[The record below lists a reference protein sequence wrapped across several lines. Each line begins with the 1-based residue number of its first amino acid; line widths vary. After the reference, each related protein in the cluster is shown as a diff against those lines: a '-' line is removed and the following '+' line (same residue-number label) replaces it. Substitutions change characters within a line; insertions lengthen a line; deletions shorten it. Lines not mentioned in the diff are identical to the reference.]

1 MTRQLRDAAEHVLRA
16 WNRYEIERGAHPVID
31 YDCSPITSDVPA
43 VDNRLEALQRLS
55 ELKAEAEAG
64 GETALAT
71 RIDADIAYCAAL
83 LGEHD
88 SLDRYVRRTQGCEP
102 KGWSDDYL
110 QQHLE
115 RAQHCLAALGIDWGP
130 KTLTDLMEA
139 EGPLDVSSSADAI
152 REAAADLEP
161 KVRAATGATADY
173 DLTVESVDVD
183 AYWSYWL
190 DGAGQKPRLR
200 INLRNARFTQVVA
213 RQFALHEI
221 LGHALQFASISAR
234 CAREDVPWIR
244 LCSVHSPNQVLFE
257 GLAQAMPLFVSPDDE
272 NLTARVRLDHYQ
284 QLVRG
289 QIHLALAAGHP
300 ILDLAER
307 ARRSVPYWT
316 DAQIADLLTDRG
328 ANTLLR
334 SYMWSYSAG
343 IDWFVRLAD
352 TPGAPKD
359 QILRAV
365 YQAPHTPV
373 ELMAYWPDGPVI
385 GTE

>member
-1 MTRQLRDAAEHVLRA
+1 MTRQLRDAAEHVLRG

-31 YDCSPITSDVPA
+31 YDCSPTTSDVPA
-43 VDNRLEALQRLS
+43 VENRLEALQRLS
-55 ELKAEAEAG
+55 ELQADATAAG
-64 GETALAT
+64 DRALVT

-88 SLDRYVRRTQGCEP
+88 SLDRYIRRTQGCEP
-102 KGWSDDYL
+102 RGWSDEYL

-115 RAQHCLAALGIDWGP
+115 RAQHGLAALGIDWGP

-161 KVRAATGATADY
+161 SVRAATGSTADY
-173 DLTVESVDVD
+173 DLTIESVDVD

-200 INLRNARFTQVVA
+200 INRRNARFTHVVA
-213 RQFALHEI
+213 RQFALHEV

-234 CAREDVPWIR
+234 CADEDVPWIR

-257 GLAQAMPLFVSPDDE
+257 GLAQAMPLFVAPDDE
-272 NLTARVRLDHYQ
+272 NLTTRVRLDHYH

-289 QIHLALAAGHP
+289 RLHLALAAGEP

-316 DAQIADLLTDRG
+316 DSQIADLLTDRG
-328 ANTLLR
+328 ANPLLR

-343 IDWFVRLAD
+343 IDWFIRLAE
-352 TPGAPKD
+352 TPGAPAD
-359 QILRAV
+359 QVLHGIYR
-365 YQAPHTPV
+365 APHTPT
-373 ELMAYWPDGPVI
+373 ELMAYWPGGPRI
-385 GTE
+385 GAE

>member
-1 MTRQLRDAAEHVLRA
+1 MTRHLRDAAENVLRA

-31 YDCSPITSDVPA
+31 YDCSPTATDVPA

-55 ELKAEAEAG
+55 ELEAEATAVG
-64 GETALAT
+64 NTALAT

-88 SLDRYVRRTQGCEP
+88 PLARYIRRTQGCEP
-102 KGWSDDYL
+102 TGWSDEYL
-110 QQHLE
+110 EQHLE

-130 KTLTDLMEA
+130 KTMADLMES
-139 EGPLDVSSSADAI
+139 EGPIDASASADAI

-161 KVRAATGATADY
+161 SVRTATGSTADY
-173 DLTVESVDVD
+173 DLTIESVDID

-190 DGAGQKPRLR
+190 DGAGQQPRLR
-200 INLRNARFTQVVA
+200 INHRNARFTRVAA

-221 LGHALQFASISAR
+221 LGHALQFASISAH
-234 CAREDVPWIR
+234 CAQEDVHWIR
-244 LCSVHSPNQVLFE
+244 LFSVHSPNQVLFE
-257 GLAQAMPLFVSPDDE
+257 GLAQAMPLFVTPDNE
-272 NLTARVRLDHYQ
+272 NLTARVRLDHYH

-289 QIHLALAAGHP
+289 QLHLALAAGEP
-300 ILDLAER
+300 IPNLAER

-316 DAQIADLLTDRG
+316 DTQIADMLTDRA
-328 ANTLLR
+328 ANPLLR

-352 TPGAPKD
+352 TAGAPVER
-359 QILRAV
+359 ILHAV
-365 YQAPHTPV
+365 YRAPHTPG
-373 ELMAYWPDGPVI
+373 ELMAHWPDGPTI
-385 GTE
+385 GAE

>member
-1 MTRQLRDAAEHVLRA
+1 MTRELRDAAEHVLRA

-31 YDCSPITSDVPA
+31 YDCSPTNSDVPA
-43 VDNRLEALQRLS
+43 VANRLEALQRLS
-55 ELKAEAEAG
+55 ELKAEADAI
-64 GETALAT
+64 GEGALAT

-83 LGEHD
+83 LGEHEP
-88 SLDRYVRRTQGCEP
+88 LDQYVRRTQGCAP
-102 KGWSDDYL
+102 KGWSDEYL

-115 RAQHCLAALGIDWGP
+115 RAQHSLAALGIDWGP
-130 KTLTDLMEA
+130 KTMTDLMEA
-139 EGPLDVSSSADAI
+139 EGPLDVSVSAEAI

-161 KVRAATGATADY
+161 LVRAATGATADY
-173 DLTVESVDVD
+173 DLTIESVDAD

-200 INLRNARFTQVVA
+200 IHLRNARFTQVAA

-221 LGHALQFASISAR
+221 LGHALQFASIAAR
-234 CAREDVPWIR
+234 CAQEDVPWIR

-257 GLAQAMPLFVSPDDE
+257 GLAQAIPLIVTPDDE
-272 NLTARVRLDHYQ
+272 TLTARVRLDHYH

-289 QIHLALAAGHP
+289 RLHLALAAGEP
-300 ILDLAER
+300 ILGLAER

-316 DAQIADLLTDRG
+316 DSQIADLLTDRG
-328 ANTLLR
+328 ANPLLR

-352 TPGAPKD
+352 SPGAP
-359 QILRAV
+359 LERVLHAV
-365 YQAPHTPV
+365 YHAPHTPSQ
-373 ELMAYWPDGPVI
+373 LMAYWPDGPAI
-385 GTE
+385 GGN